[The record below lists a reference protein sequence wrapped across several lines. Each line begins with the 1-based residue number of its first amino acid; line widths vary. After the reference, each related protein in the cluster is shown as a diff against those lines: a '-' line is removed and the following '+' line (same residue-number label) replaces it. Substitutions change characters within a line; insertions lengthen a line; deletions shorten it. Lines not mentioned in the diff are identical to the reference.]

1 MSVAKLAREH
11 GVNTNLLFRWRRQ
24 YRQGLF
30 GAVDASSPKL
40 PTTCAATSVAAGAD
54 GLLTLLPVETTPMA
68 SATVPAAIEVLFA
81 CATVRI
87 HGHRHDDAA
96 LGARRLGTT
105 LVIGLPLG
113 TRVWIAAGV
122 TDMRKGMDGLA
133 ALVQTALAR
142 EIRSR
147 AMCSCSAASAAIW

>member
-30 GAVDASSPKL
+30 GAVEASSPKL

-54 GLLTLLPVETTPMA
+54 GLLTLLPVETTPMV

-87 HGHRHDDAA
+87 HGAPDTTM
-96 LGARRLGTT
+96 LRLV
-105 LVIGLPLG
+105 L
-113 TRVWIAAGV
+113 
-122 TDMRKGMDGLA
+122 D
-133 ALVQTALAR
+133 ALAR
-142 EIRSR
+142 RS
-147 AMCSCSAASAAIW
+147 